1 MHGMADKKL
10 MKTEFTARQNGCA
23 AFFAAQKVA
32 FSKVRT

>member
-1 MHGMADKKL
+1 MHGIADKKL
-10 MKTEFTARQNGCA
+10 MRTEMSARQDGGA

>member
-10 MKTEFTARQNGCA
+10 MTSELTADHNGGA

>member
-1 MHGMADKKL
+1 MHGIADKKL
-10 MKTEFTARQNGCA
+10 MNTDFSARQNGDA

>member
-1 MHGMADKKL
+1 MHGIADKKL
-10 MKTEFTARQNGCA
+10 MKTEFTARHRGGA